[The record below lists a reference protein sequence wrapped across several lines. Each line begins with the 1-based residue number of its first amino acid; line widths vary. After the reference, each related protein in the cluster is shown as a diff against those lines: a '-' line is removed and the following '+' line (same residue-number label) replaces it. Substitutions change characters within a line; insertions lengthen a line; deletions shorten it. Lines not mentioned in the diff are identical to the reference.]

1 VPAPAPEAPAQV
13 EFINNTFGPR
23 YLEVQPNVNVYSSN
37 QSNTATEFILH
48 PTDEDD
54 VYLIQSVSTGL
65 YLHGH
70 AEGGAFNVDVVGPV
84 DATAYWRIVEADGGY
99 YIVNVGLERALN
111 AVRPGFNV
119 DTAMPGDSS
128 VWSIVPAS

>member
-1 VPAPAPEAPAQV
+1 MPTHV
-13 EFINNTFGPR
+13 EFVNTAFGPR

-48 PTDEDD
+48 PQGDG
-54 VYLIQSVSTGL
+54 VFLIQSVSTGL

-70 AEGGAFNVDVVGPV
+70 DAGGAYNVDVVGPV
-84 DATAYWRIVEADGGY
+84 DDTAYWQLVEVDGGY
-99 YIVNVGLERALN
+99 HVVNVGLGQPLQ

-119 DTAMPGDSS
+119 DTADPSGDLGAN
-128 VWSIVPAS
+128 VTWMVVPAE